1 MKKIKEFLLNHVWSI
16 MLVSLILMVISC
28 CIIGTLDLDTAWYIL
43 SGIFGLGIILPFA
56 AILVYSFIVVPFLK
70 LKDKIKK
77 K

>member
-1 MKKIKEFLLNHVWSI
+1 MKKIKDFIQNNIWKI
-16 MLVSLILMVISC
+16 MFISLILLVVSC
-28 CIIGTLDLDTAWYIL
+28 CIIGTLDLNPAWYIL
-43 SGIFGLGIILPFA
+43 SGILGLGIILPFA